1 MFLTSYL
8 GRAESMDFVRLK
20 PHTVYFLNHIPAII
34 DLIGFKAEPSG
45 SQDIKKHWCDIG
57 EN

>member
-1 MFLTSYL
+1 MFLTLYL
-8 GRAESMDFVRLK
+8 GQAKSMDFVCLK
-20 PHTVYFLNHIPAII
+20 SHTVYFLNRIPVII

-45 SQDIKKHWCDIG
+45 TQDIKKHWCDIG